1 MQKEE
6 ITLDHSTAGGSPR
19 ASSSIPPCCGSGC
32 SVCVL
37 DYWTEDEVKP
47 VAEETE
53 TGPVNMSNWQS
64 EADTLA
70 MIEAIEEAQ
79 WVAEQMIAQMDGE
92 TL

>member
-6 ITLDHSTAGGSPR
+6 TTLDHSTADILHR
-19 ASSSIPPCCGSGC
+19 ASSSMPPCCGSGC

-37 DYWTEDEVKP
+37 DYWTEDEIKP
-47 VAEETE
+47 VTEETE
-53 TGPVNMSNWQS
+53 TGAGEKTNWQS

-70 MIEAIEEAQ
+70 MVEAIEEAQ
-79 WVAEQMIAQMDGE
+79 WIAEQMIAQMDGE